1 MIKNEPAK
9 SVRQLSKRPNNEALW
24 ITVGPASKEVPE
36 SAIAA
41 QPPAQYPEL
50 LIPLL
55 KYSRHWKGHTSWF
68 VTNKH
73 ITHVKLSI
81 RKDK

>member
-41 QPPAQYPEL
+41 QPPAQYPE
-50 LIPLL
+50 
-55 KYSRHWKGHTSWF
+55 
-68 VTNKH
+68 
-73 ITHVKLSI
+73 
-81 RKDK
+81 